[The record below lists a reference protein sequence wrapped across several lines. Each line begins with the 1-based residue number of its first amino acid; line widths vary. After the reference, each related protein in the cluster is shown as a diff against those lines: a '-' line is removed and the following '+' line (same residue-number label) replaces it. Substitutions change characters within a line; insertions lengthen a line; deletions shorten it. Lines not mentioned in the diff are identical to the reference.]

1 MKPQPTR
8 YCDICVTKPA
18 AKDDNLCEDC
28 RRELQALDDNKWRW
42 AGFDKSTDNHRKGYK
57 GGRP

>member
-8 YCDICVTKPA
+8 YCDICVIKPA
-18 AKDDNLCEDC
+18 EKDDTLCKKC
-28 RRELQALDDNKWRW
+28 RREVDENKWKH
-42 AGFDKSTDNHRKGYK
+42 AGFTKETDNHRKGYK